1 MRGLTAYREW
11 SAVSAEDK
19 RGALEAD
26 FEEVALPL
34 LDHIYRAACYLT
46 KDKSQAEDLVQET
59 YLRAFQYFDKFESG
73 TNCKAW
79 LLTIL
84 RNLYSNQYQQ
94 KRRRP
99 EPVVWEEIEQTYE
112 SLVAEH
118 ERGEGSPE
126 TLLFSKVMDHEIE
139 QALKELPEEYR
150 TVIILVDIEELSY
163 EEAVEAMACPVGTIR
178 SRLSRGRRML
188 QVALRDYALEHGL
201 IKKST
206 TEDSVTSMTSEKF

>member
-1 MRGLTAYREW
+1 MSYLEMASEGW
-11 SAVSAEDK
+11 STVFSDRRK
-19 RGALEAD
+19 RRLRDD
-26 FEEVALPL
+26 FHQVALPL
-34 LDHIYRAACYLT
+34 LDRVYRAAIYLT

-59 YLRAFQYFDKFESG
+59 YLRAFQSFDKFAPG

-84 RNLYSNQYQQ
+84 RNLFISQYQQ
-94 KRRRP
+94 RRRRP

-118 ERGEGSPE
+118 ERGERSPE

-139 QALKELPEEYR
+139 QALRELPEEFC
-150 TVIILVDIEELSY
+150 TAIILVDIEELSY
-163 EEAVEAMACPVGTIR
+163 EEAAEAMGCPVGTIR

-188 QVALRDYALEHGL
+188 QVALRDYALERGV
-201 IKKST
+201 IR
-206 TEDSVTSMTSEKF
+206 E